1 LERTIRTKEKR
12 ALLIDNKTR
21 PYKLDSEDTST
32 SAETI
37 KIALDILGAINTIF
51 ASGTNEERQ
60 VLKRVLWLAQGKN

>member
-1 LERTIRTKEKR
+1 
-12 ALLIDNKTR
+12 LIDNKTR
-21 PYKLDSEDTST
+21 PYKPDSDNST

-60 VLKRVLWLAQGKN
+60 VLKKVLWLAQGEI